1 MRDRMVTRTVT
12 VTIAECL
19 CMHIATETPELVTYI
34 LPGKHASEAALLK
47 KLRREH
53 DSPRFSVV
61 SVQAAHVETRVYG
74 MPEEEFMAL
83 ATPMDGYF
91 DKL

>member
-12 VTIAECL
+12 VTICECL

-34 LPGKHASEAALLK
+34 LPGKHASEEALLK

-53 DSPRFSVV
+53 DSPRFAVV
-61 SVQAAHVETRVYG
+61 KIERSEVDVRTYG
-74 MPEEEFMAL
+74 MPEEEFLRL
-83 ATPMDGYF
+83 ATRLSHRF
-91 DKL
+91 EKI